1 MVSIDD
7 VVNTVVPIIIFI
19 VFVAILYKPFKPMV
33 DNLREAFGK
42 LFGRFKKSDEQMIM
56 TGIQYE

>member
-7 VVNTVVPIIIFI
+7 VVNTVVPLIIFI
-19 VFVAILYKPFKPMV
+19 VFAAILYKPLKPAI

-42 LFGRFKKSDEQMIM
+42 LFGRFKKSDEQELMA
-56 TGIQYE
+56 GIQYE